1 MKSDS
6 PMERAPESPCDIRQ
20 RADDGDPGAQLALG
34 LRHFEGALREDAAA
48 PFHFEEAM
56 KWFQHAADQGN
67 ATAQFSVGN
76 LYDKGRGVARDGAE
90 AFSWYRKAAEQGFP
104 AAQLNLGIMYQAGD
118 GVAPDLVEAA
128 KWYRRAAEQRIP
140 TAQYNLG
147 CLYAKGW
154 GVPQD
159 FEEAYA
165 WFTVASFNGQ
175 PSAATAQNAA
185 ARHLDLASLAKAQA
199 RADRYIVDYGQRPA
213 SLQ

>member
-1 MKSDS
+1 MMPDRDHEKS
-6 PMERAPESPCDIRQ
+6 PTLEGLRRQAES
-20 RADDGDPGAQLALG
+20 GDPAAQLALG
-34 LRHFEGALREDAAA
+34 LRHHEGVNGGPPDFMEALKWFSFAAA
-48 PFHFEEAM
+48 
-56 KWFQHAADQGN
+56 QGN

-90 AFSWYRKAAEQGFP
+90 AFSWYRKAAEQAFP

-154 GVPQD
+154 GMPQD

-185 ARHLDLASLAKAQA
+185 ARHLDPASLAKAQT
-199 RADRYIVDYGQRPA
+199 RADRYVVNYGQRPA